1 MGLHRWFLVTIR
13 QHPYKSGG
21 IDIVEENM
29 LIFSIS
35 HVTSCDYVIRF
46 MWLYYWL
53 HLTICQHS
61 SKCGGYTSS
70 EGRNIWFL
78 VCHMTSCNQ
87 LVRRTYD
94 FLSYFTSP
102 CVTNLPS
109 FVSKDLDKE
118 DILRF

>member
-1 MGLHRWFLVTIR
+1 MTQDYIVKDSWDCIGGFLS
-13 QHPYKSGG
+13 PYVNTLTKSGG

-35 HVTSCDYVIRF
+35 HVTSCDHVIRI
-46 MWLYYWL
+46 MWFYYWL

-70 EGRNIWFL
+70 ELRNIWFL
-78 VCHMTSCNQ
+78 VRHMTSCNR

-102 CVTNLPS
+102 
-109 FVSKDLDKE
+109 
-118 DILRF
+118 